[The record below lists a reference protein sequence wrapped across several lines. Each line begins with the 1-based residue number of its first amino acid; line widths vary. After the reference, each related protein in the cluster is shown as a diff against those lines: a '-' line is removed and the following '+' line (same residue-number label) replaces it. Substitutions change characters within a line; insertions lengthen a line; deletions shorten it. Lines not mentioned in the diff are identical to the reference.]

1 MPLSQEKPSTKYG
14 AAFHILALLFLLVFI
29 GSFVLSIYIPTYADE
44 FFWKIQISRF
54 FFDEG
59 KLLGLSP
66 MCEQSFLIDTPLSWY
81 PMVWLNSLLYIGVH
95 SLSQLK
101 LVGLFGSVTLFAL
114 WVWMTRLSL
123 GLRWIQAFIFVA
135 GFLSVG
141 VLPFLLTFNRPEQ
154 SLLFFI
160 SLGLWIPLILP
171 HIQLS
176 QTRPKLRH
184 LLLFLSYC
192 LLCALLCA
200 THPKSLF
207 LLPILLIAYWGC
219 NVSRTKLLLLSAFML
234 WCAVQTTTI
243 WSAKSFCPESPFLMQ
258 VMKDISLSIGL
269 IKTAP
274 LAFIF
279 MGKDN
284 LLLFSKYISGIYFQ
298 NLFQSSWLPAIST
311 TQGLTA
317 WIEIANLLCWVPL
330 LFTLGFVVRAILTK
344 PLKANIKQLG
354 LIFFFLMALMALAFQ
369 QTTKNFY
376 EAGLVFPLLL
386 LLCIATFTPHNGNL
400 KKQVV
405 TWVIPL
411 CLITGIY
418 SGILRADIF
427 ITQWSHLFSSGPI
440 LNSSPLTNASNQ
452 PSLLK
457 NFAREQCGIDDNA
470 KTLILD
476 QTSYPVFYQQAFPIF
491 ENYLFGYFATGSDYR
506 QVIQAHDV
514 GGLITNCA
522 VIPPDLLSK
531 AVREGNMCC
540 LSKSNLLSSP

>member
-1 MPLSQEKPSTKYG
+1 MTEFKNKILHKKST
-14 AAFHILALLFLLVFI
+14 AQHVLILFFFLVCM
-29 GSFVLSIYIPTYADE
+29 GSFILSFFIPIYSDE
-44 FFWKIQISRF
+44 FFWKIQISRLF
-54 FFDEG
+54 LDEG
-59 KLLGLSP
+59 KSVGLSP
-66 MCEQSFLIDTPLSWY
+66 ICQSVFLMDFPLSWY
-81 PMVWLNSLLYIGVH
+81 PIAWVTSLIYDGVH
-95 SLSQLK
+95 SLIQLK
-101 LVGLFGSVTLFAL
+101 IFGMLGSVALFFL
-114 WVWMTRLSL
+114 WAWMIRLSL
-123 GLRWIQAFIFVA
+123 GLRWIYAFIFVA
-135 GFLSVG
+135 GILSVG

-154 SLLFFI
+154 SLLLFI
-160 SLGLWIPLILP
+160 SLGLWIPLMLP
-171 HIQLS
+171 HVRLAQS
-176 QTRPKLRH
+176 HPKVLQ
-184 LLLFLSYC
+184 LLLFFGYC

-207 LLPILLIAYWGC
+207 LLPILLISYWGC
-219 NVSRTKLLLLSAFML
+219 QVSRTKLLLLSAFML
-234 WCAVQTTTI
+234 WYAVQTTAI
-243 WSAKSFCPESPFLMQ
+243 WSTKSLCPESIFIMQ
-258 VMKDISLSIGL
+258 VLKDISLSPGL

-284 LLLFSKYISGIYFQ
+284 LLLFPKYISGIYFQ
-298 NLFQSSWLPAIST
+298 DLFQSSWLPAIST

-330 LFTLGFVVRAILTK
+330 LFTLGFVIRAILTK
-344 PLKANIKQLG
+344 PLKANIKQLS
-354 LIFFFLMALMALAFQ
+354 LIFSFFLAFTALAFQ

-386 LLCIATFTPHNGNL
+386 LLCIATFTPYNGNL

-440 LNSSPLTNASNQ
+440 LNSSPLTNVSNQ

-531 AVREGNMCC
+531 AVHEGNMCC